1 MPKNGNGVFTID
13 GMDLRLWVTSL
24 ERSFSVL
31 DSEHSGRVQSAL
43 MHRDIKGTFYNYT
56 LGIDADKSNY
66 ADYDT
71 FYQIVSSPVPS
82 HNMIFPYAQSTLE
95 FDAYVT
101 SGKDKL
107 KIDERENGK
116 YNKWSGVS
124 LEFIAMEP
132 QRRP

>member
-1 MPKNGNGVFTID
+1 MPKNGNGVFVID
-13 GMDLRLWVTSL
+13 GVSLRLWVTSL

-56 LGIDADKSNY
+56 LGIDADRSNPV
-66 ADYDT
+66 DYDT
-71 FYQIVSSPVPS
+71 FYQIVSSPTPS
-82 HNMIFPYAQSTLE
+82 HNVIFPYAQSTLE

-107 KIDERENGK
+107 KIEENGNEQ
-116 YNKWSGVS
+116 YNRWSGLSV
-124 LEFIAMEP
+124 EFIAMEP

>member
-1 MPKNGNGVFTID
+1 MPKNGNGVFVID
-13 GMDLRLWVTSL
+13 GVSLRLWVTSL

-56 LGIDADKSNY
+56 LGIDADRSNP

-95 FDAYVT
+95 FNAYVT

-107 KIDERENGK
+107 KIEENGNEQ
-116 YNKWSGVS
+116 YNRWSGLS
-124 LEFIAMEP
+124 IEFIAMEP

>member
-1 MPKNGNGVFTID
+1 MPKNGNGVFVID
-13 GMDLRLWVTSL
+13 GVSLRLWVTSL

-56 LGIDADKSNY
+56 LGIDADRSNPV
-66 ADYDT
+66 DYDT
-71 FYQIVSSPVPS
+71 FYQIVSSPTPS

-107 KIDERENGK
+107 KIEENGNDQ
-116 YNKWSGVS
+116 YNRWSGLS
-124 LEFIAMEP
+124 IEFIAMEP